1 MGKTGRLYPPEF
13 KEEAVRLVHA
23 SDERWPIPKIARD
36 LGVSPETLRNWVNQA
51 EIDAGDREGLTTEE
65 REELRRLR
73 REVKVLKEE
82 REILKKRQPSSPG
95 RRTSGRAGN
104 LRLRGGGEGQP
115 PGECDVQDP
124 KGFKERLLRLARETT
139 LPED

>member
-1 MGKTGRLYPPEF
+1 VGRTGRLYPPEF

-36 LGVSPETLRNWVNQA
+36 LGVSPETLRKWVNQA
-51 EIDAGDREGLTTEE
+51 EVDAGDREGLTTEE

-82 REILKKRQPSSPG
+82 REILKK
-95 RRTSGRAGN
+95 AAA
-104 LRLRGGGEGQP
+104 
-115 PGECDVQDP
+115 
-124 KGFKERLLRLARETT
+124 FFARE
-139 LPED
+139 EDPRPRR